1 MATFPQKSPWN
12 QRSTGFF
19 CSFCSHFCS
28 HFSPLYQKAERA
40 LCSILCLAVSALF
53 SIPGHT
59 KKASGACNAG
69 GLYDFCSC
77 FAAWP
82 TPVNATPTAVMRSV
96 AGKPGITACRAAR
109 PGYFSTKR
117 LRLNSKSPS
126 RRMRPSSA
134 HMALRSTER

>member
-1 MATFPQKSPWN
+1 MNVKELIFGAQAGAAQSLTPADKDLQGSLPIADIDRGVIRTRDGRLAGLFEVLPMN
-12 QRSTGFF
+12 FF
-19 CSFCSHFCS
+19 
-28 HFSPLYQKAERA
+28 LQNTAERER
-40 LCSILCLAVSALF
+40 I
-53 SIPGHT
+53 I
-59 KKASGACNAG
+59 
-69 GLYDFCSC
+69 SC

-82 TPVNATPTAVMRSV
+82 IPMTARPDATSTAVMRSV
-96 AGKPGITACRAAR
+96 AGKPGITTCRAAR